1 MRRSTITY
9 SDARMKHERPY
20 LPALALSAILLM
32 AAGCSD
38 SRREEPTDKKQETGL
53 AAKEKRAL
61 SFGSVAYDSLW
72 DKAGRAVQ
80 EGRTVAPAGNNAVEF
95 YLQIRQGYPDLL
107 AQQSKPTQAQT
118 ALLDTLNRLGPDV
131 SLGIDQAVSRG
142 DLAEASRLLRM
153 LAAIDAQYPSL
164 PRQIEQVERATEK
177 SKARKQ

>member
-1 MRRSTITY
+1 
-9 SDARMKHERPY
+9 MKHERPH
-20 LPALALSAILLM
+20 LLILSLSALLLM
-32 AAGCSD
+32 TTGCSE
-38 SRREEPTDKKQETGL
+38 SGREEPTDKKQEMVRP
-53 AAKEKRAL
+53 AKEKRTL

-95 YLQIRQGYPDLL
+95 YLQIRQGYPELL
-107 AQQSKPTQAQT
+107 SQQSKPTQAQT

-164 PRQIEQVERATEK
+164 PRQIEQVEMATEK
-177 SKARKQ
+177 TKARKQ

>member
-1 MRRSTITY
+1 
-9 SDARMKHERPY
+9 MKHERPHV
-20 LPALALSAILLM
+20 PILALSALLLM
-32 AAGCSD
+32 TTGCSD
-38 SRREEPTDKKQETGL
+38 SGREEPTDKQETTL
-53 AAKEKRAL
+53 PAKEKRTL

-95 YLQIRQGYPDLL
+95 YLQIRQGYPELL
-107 AQQSKPTQAQT
+107 SQQSKPTQAQT

-131 SLGIDQAVSRG
+131 SLGIDQAVSKG

-164 PRQIEQVERATEK
+164 PRQIEQVEMATEK
-177 SKARKQ
+177 TKARKQ